1 MSKSL
6 QSCPGRSPAITKSR
20 STDPHQMGPPKDP
33 AYRDPSAFLEDIPQ
47 GELTQTLSL
56 DVAETETRME
66 ALSTDELTLQIA
78 RVKRKTCRAAWK
90 QGK

>member
-1 MSKSL
+1 
-6 QSCPGRSPAITKSR
+6 
-20 STDPHQMGPPKDP
+20 MGPPKDP
-33 AYRDPSAFLEDIPQ
+33 SYRDPSAFLEDIPQ